1 MKLQTEQ
8 KYDFSGI
15 RRSTC
20 RICYHSWYI
29 TVYDK
34 HLVKNGRVKCAIFSQ
49 YSICGNVGSSNR
61 RSGE

>member
-15 RRSTC
+15 RRSTY

-29 TVYDK
+29 AVYDK
-34 HLVKNGRVKCAIFSQ
+34 HLVKNGRVNCAIFSQ
-49 YSICGNVGSSNR
+49 YSICGNVGA
-61 RSGE
+61 